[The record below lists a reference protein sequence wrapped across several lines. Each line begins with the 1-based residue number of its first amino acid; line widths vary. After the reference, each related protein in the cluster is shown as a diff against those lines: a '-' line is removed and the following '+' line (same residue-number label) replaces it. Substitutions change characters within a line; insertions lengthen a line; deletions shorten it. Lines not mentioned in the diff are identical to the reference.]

1 MSPVM
6 KDFRYMIFL
15 ILVGLLVCG
24 CSAMS
29 SLQTARVTK
38 KEKVGFA
45 FGIGGFFNQK
55 NGEGSLVS
63 NYNFFEVNLR
73 YGIHRKWDIGVEL
86 GLPALLFFDTKYQF
100 AGDDS
105 SKLACSVGLGIGLNP
120 WNENLFDGFGILLPL
135 YTSYHPSPEVAFYI
149 SPRLFSSIVKESK
162 PGYLAGASAGIRLGR
177 SGALVLEYSGYTNF
191 KNDNEYISQ
200 VMAAFSLNIP

>member
-15 ILVGLLVCG
+15 ILVGFWVWG

-38 KEKVGFA
+38 KGKVGFA
-45 FGIGGFFNQK
+45 FGIGGFLNQK
-55 NGEGSLVS
+55 NDEGSLVS

-100 AGDDS
+100 AGDES

-120 WNENLFDGFGILLPL
+120 WNEHLFDGFGILLPL
-135 YTSYHPSPEVAFYI
+135 YTSYHPSPGVAFYI

-162 PGYLAGASAGIRLGR
+162 PGYLAGASAGIRLGK